1 MPEALSVIDG
11 NPLNKQKGINRYGA
25 AHESGGLV
33 SVFVNEFKRLLPPPW
48 GSGFPPMADFMGLYD
63 AFGFYKADWF
73 LRFMGVIEGSGKR
86 LDVYTEGLSPNVKA
100 AVAVLTREAA
110 NGLEQWTQ
118 TEEFATLSYPEMITR
133 MCRAGIAGMIDSDL

>member
-1 MPEALSVIDG
+1 MLI
-11 NPLNKQKGINRYGA
+11 RR
-25 AHESGGLV
+25 AHECTHFFTMQTYGIAYNNLHD
-33 SVFVNEFKRLLPPPW
+33 EL
-48 GSGFPPMADFMGLYD
+48 MADFMGLYD
-63 AFGFYKADWF
+63 AFGFYKSDWF